1 MGIRKYEI
9 KPDYV
14 TAPGETLKE
23 TLENMD
29 FTQVQ
34 LAERL
39 GISQKHLSNIIN
51 GKATITSELALKL
64 DYILGIPST
73 FWNSLEKNF
82 QEYIEEKKQEVLL
95 DKQIEWVSHFPY
107 NELAKLGYIPKTRDA
122 KEKVKQLLKF
132 FGYPSFEIMKKNMD
146 SDELLTGAFR
156 LSVNSGEINKYALKT
171 WVQIGDN
178 EIRKMDTKE
187 FSRETAL
194 NSIDELRALTLVSDP
209 NIFIPKLKQIAANF
223 GVAVVFVPEIKGS
236 KVCGLTRWLSPYPKA
251 AIQLSLRYKQND
263 HLWFTFFHELSHILF
278 HNKKP
283 FYTFVKAYKES
294 EEEVFS
300 DKWAAD
306 ILIPPLDLSDFLVK
320 GDFTYNAVK
329 TFANSIDI
337 HPGIV
342 VGRLQKEKVI
352 GFNKLN
358 SLKVRYT
365 WDD

>member
-1 MGIRKYEI
+1 M
-9 KPDYV
+9 

-23 TLENMD
+23 TLANMD
-29 FTQVQ
+29 YTQVQ

-39 GISQKHLSNIIN
+39 DISYKHLSNIIN
-51 GKATITSELALKL
+51 GKAVITSELALKL
-64 DYILGIPST
+64 DYILDIPSS
-73 FWNSLEKNF
+73 FWNSLEKNY
-82 QEYIEEKKQEVLL
+82 QEYIEEKKQEELL
-95 DKQIEWVSHFPY
+95 DGQVEWVSHFPY
-107 NELAKLGYIPKTRDA
+107 NELVKLGYVPKIRDA

-132 FGYPSFEIMKKNMD
+132 FGYSSFEIMKKNMD
-146 SDELLTGAFR
+146 SDELLAGAFR
-156 LSVNSGEINKYALKT
+156 LSVNQGEVNKYALKT

-178 EIRKMDTKE
+178 EIRKIDTKD
-187 FSRETAL
+187 FSKETAL
-194 NSIDELRALTLVSDP
+194 KSIEELRSLTLVTDP
-209 NIFIPKLKQIAANF
+209 SIFIPRLKEVASSF
-223 GVAVVFVPEIKGS
+223 GVAVVLVPEIKGS

-294 EEEVFS
+294 EEEIFS

-306 ILIPPLDLSDFLVK
+306 TLIPPQKLSVFLRK
-320 GDFTYNAVK
+320 GTFTYESVRV
-329 TFANSIDI
+329 FADNIGI

-352 GFNKLN
+352 GFDKLN
-358 SLKVRYT
+358 SLKVRYK
-365 WDD
+365 WNE